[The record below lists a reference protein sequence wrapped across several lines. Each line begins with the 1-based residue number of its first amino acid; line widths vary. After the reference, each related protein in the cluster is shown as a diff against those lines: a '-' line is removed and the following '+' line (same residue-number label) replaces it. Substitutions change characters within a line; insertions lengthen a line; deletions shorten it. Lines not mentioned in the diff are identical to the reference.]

1 MKYMD
6 LARKN
11 FSTFVYGNGGGR
23 ALATCVHASIVSWPA
38 GLMRNVRM
46 RNLRGMR
53 CASRKFRNS

>member
-6 LARKN
+6 LD

-38 GLMRNVRM
+38 GLMRN
-46 RNLRGMR
+46 LRGMR

>member
-1 MKYMD
+1 MD

-23 ALATCVHASIVSWPA
+23 GPATCVHGIIVSWPA